1 MAKNKN
7 PGIEKSLDK
16 NKFYPALTP
25 KKIGIAPLFFCFVV

>member
-16 NKFYPALTP
+16 NKFYPTLTL
-25 KKIGIAPLFFCFVV
+25 KYSLLEV